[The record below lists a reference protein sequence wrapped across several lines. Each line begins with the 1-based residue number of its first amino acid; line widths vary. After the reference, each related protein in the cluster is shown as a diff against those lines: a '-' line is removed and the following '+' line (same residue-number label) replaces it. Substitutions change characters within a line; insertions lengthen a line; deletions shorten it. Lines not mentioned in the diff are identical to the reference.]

1 MTTIMHIKTDKAL
14 KQRMDKL
21 AKANGLT
28 LTALV
33 NLSIRQTLN
42 MGTISLEEPMEF
54 NQKTQ
59 KELDKRLRDVRA
71 GKNLAGPFENMEAMI
86 KSLGLE
92 V

>member
-1 MTTIMHIKTDKAL
+1 MHIKTDKAL